1 MMTGFLLLGFTL
13 LALLAARVFLL
24 PYLVWGPQAFDEFA
38 TRDDQK
44 LMAGVLVSA
53 AIALACLPVAAS
65 VLISGEGH
73 MQVFAETI
81 LGVPGR
87 FWS

>member
-1 MMTGFLLLGFTL
+1 MMMILVLSGLTV
-13 LALLAARVFLL
+13 LALLAARAFLL
-24 PYLVWGPQAFDEFA
+24 PYLVWGPQAFDDFA
-38 TRDDQK
+38 SRDDQK
-44 LMAGVLVSA
+44 LLAGVLASA
-53 AIALACLPVAAS
+53 AIALACLPLVTS
-65 VLISGEGH
+65 VLISSEAQ

>member
-1 MMTGFLLLGFTL
+1 MMTGFLLVGFAVM
-13 LALLAARVFLL
+13 ALLAARAFLL
-24 PYLVWGPQAFDEFA
+24 PYLVWGPQAFDDFA
-38 TRDDQK
+38 RRNDQK
-44 LMAGVLVSA
+44 LAVGVLASA

-65 VLISGEGH
+65 VLISGEGQ